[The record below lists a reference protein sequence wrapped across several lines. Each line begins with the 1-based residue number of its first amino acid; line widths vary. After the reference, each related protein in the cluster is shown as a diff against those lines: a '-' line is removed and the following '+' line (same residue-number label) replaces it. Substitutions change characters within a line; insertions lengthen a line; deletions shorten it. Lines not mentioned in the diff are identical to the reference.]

1 MKRELILLLA
11 RFGWSLCPDGWHGD
25 PQTDWCYKPFESG
38 FEKSWNAAESHCQ
51 SFGGDLTA
59 INSKRQGSKI
69 SLLYHLRSSRVSKV
83 RFFEPVKENKR

>member
-1 MKRELILLLA
+1 MNRVLILLLV

-38 FEKSWNAAESHCQ
+38 FEKTWNAAESHCQ

-59 INSKRQGSKI
+59 INSKRKGSQLL
-69 SLLYHLRSSRVSKV
+69 LLYYQEATSMLVTSVGDERCW
-83 RFFEPVKENKR
+83 